1 MKHPSTPTQ
10 CNSKTGFK
18 NRPKSLFGRRRKYA
32 TMAIIASGVLSLS
45 MSIECTAQP
54 GFGRSIKF
62 NDGWR
67 FELAEGANYNA
78 KELAD
83 TERPEKEDSL
93 WRPVTLPHDWSIEG
107 TASPDLASGTGYL
120 PGGIGYYRRHFNYDS
135 KAEEGRRKYIY
146 FEGIYNRSEVYLN
159 GHLLG
164 KRPNGYAS
172 FMYELTPYLQDGD
185 NIIEVKADHSR
196 YADSRYYTG
205 SGIYRDVWLT
215 DAPSSHIAQWGTA
228 FETVDVKNGK
238 AIVKVRVALENP
250 ATGMKV
256 RTSVISPEGKTVATA
271 TAPAVTGEVQL
282 IMNIKKPDL
291 WDIDHPRLYT
301 LQTELLDKGKVI
313 DSNEEKVGIRTLSFN
328 PDTGFRLNGRN
339 RKVKGVCIHHD
350 AGMLGAAVPEEVW
363 ERRLLN
369 LKTLGVNALRMSHNP
384 QAPVV
389 YDIADRIGLLI
400 MDEASDEWEFPKR
413 KWVKGWNKGKPSFDG
428 TYDFFEEWIDRD
440 VADMV
445 RRDRNHPSVFL
456 WSIGNEV
463 DYPNDPY
470 SHPILDGDNSA
481 ISQPMYGGYNPAAPD
496 AMRIGEIAKRLTKIV
511 KGIDTSRPTTG
522 ALAGVVMSN
531 QTAYPDAVDVVGY
544 NYTEDRYD
552 ADHKTYPDRVIYGSE
567 NRSDYDAWKA
577 VRDKDFIFGQFI
589 WTGIDYL
596 GESGE
601 WPSRGLY
608 TGLLDFTGA
617 PKPRGMF
624 RASLWS
630 ETPMTYIG
638 TYQRPGQSRFGNGL
652 SIDAWDNWNYDPG
665 DTIRVVC
672 YTTSPSARLLLDG
685 KETGAITVKP
695 DETGIIYW
703 DIPFTP
709 GKLTAEGLSAAG
721 ERESSYTIAT
731 SGRPYA
737 LEAEAPAIK
746 SGKPGEV
753 IMIDITVVD
762 ENGAPVKLADNKID
776 VAVTGG
782 GELMALE
789 SADNSDMSNSNYVSL
804 GRYGIS
810 EDKVTKHDRNFRRGI
825 RGSRRAFR
833 GKLLAYVRV
842 TDPEQPLTLSASSPL
857 LRGATIIIP

>member
-1 MKHPSTPTQ
+1 MKLTERSFTMRLKNGFTR
-10 CNSKTGFK
+10 NLLTGGL
-18 NRPKSLFGRRRKYA
+18 RRALSVATTTIAFGA
-32 TMAIIASGVLSLS
+32 LSLAICEDC
-45 MSIECTAQP
+45 MAQP
-54 GFGRSIKF
+54 GFGKTVKF
-62 NDGWR
+62 NDGWL
-67 FELAEGANYNA
+67 FELADPDSYNSKDPTTA
-78 KELAD
+78 
-83 TERPEKEDSL
+83 RPPEKADSL
-93 WRPVTLPHDWSIEG
+93 WRRVTLPHDWTIEG

-120 PGGIGYYRRHFNYDS
+120 PGGVGFYRRHFNYDK
-135 KAEEGRRKYIY
+135 KAEEGKRKYIY
-146 FEGIYNRSEVYLN
+146 FEGVYNRSEVYLN

-164 KRPNGYAS
+164 KRPNGYSS
-172 FMYELTPYLQDGD
+172 FMYELTPYLKDGD
-185 NIIEVKADHSR
+185 NVIDVKVDHSR

-205 SGIYRDVWLT
+205 SGIYRDVWIT
-215 DAPSSHIAQWGTA
+215 DAPSSHIAQWGTG
-228 FETVDVKNGK
+228 FETISVKNGK
-238 AIVKVRVALENP
+238 ADVKVKVAVENP
-250 ATGMKV
+250 EKGMKV
-256 RTSVISPEGKTVATA
+256 RTSLAAPDGTTVASA
-271 TAPAVTGEVQL
+271 TAPLSSGEASLNMTVK
-282 IMNIKKPDL
+282 NPKL
-291 WDIDHPRLYT
+291 WDIDNPQLYT
-301 LQTELLDKGKVI
+301 LRTELIDRGKVI
-313 DSNEEKVGIRTLSFN
+313 DSNEETVGIRTLTFN
-328 PDTGFRLNGRN
+328 PDTGFALNGRN
-339 RKVKGVCIHHD
+339 RKVKGVCLHHD

-363 ERRLLN
+363 ERRLKN
-369 LKTLGVNALRMSHNP
+369 LKSLGVNALRMSHNP
-384 QAPVV
+384 QAPAV

-428 TYDFFEEWIDRD
+428 AYDFFEEWIDRD

-481 ISQPMYGGYNPAAPD
+481 ISQPMYGGYNPDAPD
-496 AMRIGEIAKRLTKIV
+496 AMRIGEIAKRLTKVV

-531 QTAYPDAVDVVGY
+531 QTAYPEAVDIVGY

-552 ADHKTYPDRVIYGSE
+552 QDHATYPDRVIYGSE

-608 TGLLDFTGA
+608 TGLLDFTGT

-630 ETPMTYIG
+630 DTPTTYIG
-638 TYQRPGQSRFGNGL
+638 TYQLPRQGRRGNRL
-652 SIDAWDNWNYDPG
+652 SIDAWDVWNYEPG
-665 DTIRVVC
+665 EEVRVVC

-685 KETGAITVKP
+685 KEIGKATAKP

-703 DIPFTP
+703 DVPFSP
-709 GKLTAEGLSAAG
+709 GELKAEGINSKG
-721 ERESSYTIAT
+721 ETESSYTITT

-737 LEAEAPAIK
+737 LEAEVIAGNA
-746 SGKPGEV
+746 GKAGDVIQVEIEV
-753 IMIDITVVD
+753 TD
-762 ENGAPVKLADNKID
+762 EKDVAVKLADNKID
-776 VAVTGG
+776 VDVRGG

-789 SADNSDMSNSNYVSL
+789 SADNSDMSNTNYV
-804 GRYGIS
+804 RYGTFGKPIAS
-810 EDKVTKHDRNFRRGI
+810 ATDGRGPHRGI

-842 TDPEQPLTLSASSPL
+842 TDPEKPITLTATSPL
-857 LRGATIIIP
+857 LRSTTITLP